1 MIEGLTQAKTANTPE
16 IVTDAGTVLAANTKR
31 KGFIIQNVSTNALFV
46 RFGGDASTTVFHI
59 VLKGGTGDSDG
70 NGGSFSMI
78 DGLIYQGLI
87 SVAGTSPKLVVTELT
102 R

>member
-1 MIEGLTQAKTANTPE
+1 MIEGLTQAKTANTPA
-16 IVTDAGTVLAANTKR
+16 IVTDAGTVLAANTNR
-31 KGFIIQNVSTNALFV
+31 KGLIIQNVGTNALFI
-46 RFGGDASTTVFHI
+46 RFGGTASSTVFHV

-78 DGLIYQGLI
+78 DGLIYQGLVSI
-87 SVAGTSPKLVVTELT
+87 AGTSPKLVVTELT

>member
-1 MIEGLTQAKTANTPE
+1 MIEGLTQAKTANTPA
-16 IVTDAGTVLAANTKR
+16 IVTDAGTILEANTNR
-31 KGFIIQNVSTNALFV
+31 KGLIIQNVGTNALFI
-46 RFGGDASTTVFHI
+46 RFGGTASSTVFHV

-78 DGLIYQGLI
+78 DGLIYQGLV